1 MHPDLRKIGTVASTE
16 FGSAVQTKAF
26 LVSLLLLPVIIGGSM
41 VLQITIAR
49 RVDTKPRSVAVIDR
63 TGELYSSIERAARA
77 HNAQTDDPQ
86 GNAVHP
92 RIELSPM
99 TNSGGDDAAT
109 LLELS
114 DRIRGGELDAF
125 VVIPPE
131 TIRLPPPSAAPPL
144 GPDYHSDSP
153 NDDVARNWLAAT
165 IDHEVR
171 SRRFRSAGIDQA
183 LADRLS
189 QPIILGNLGLFE
201 LDRSAP
207 GPRPV
212 IKPAQKVDPVRTAA
226 VPAVLM
232 FVLLLLVM
240 TTTPHLLNSVI
251 EEKMSKISEV
261 LLGSLTPF
269 ELMMGK
275 LLGNAGIVL
284 LLALLYLS
292 AGYAAAAY
300 YGYADMLST
309 GLLLALGLFLILAT
323 LLFGSLYMAVGAAC
337 NEIKDAQSLMM
348 PIMLLSMFPAF
359 VWMAVL
365 RNPSSG
371 LAVGLSLFP
380 PASPFLML
388 MRIALRPAPPAWQV
402 ALAVVLTSLTTL
414 FCVWAAAKILRT
426 GLLMQGKAPSYAE
439 LARWV
444 FAK

>member
-1 MHPDLRKIGTVASTE
+1 MHPDFRKIGTVASTE
-16 FGSAVQTKAF
+16 FATAVQTKAF
-26 LVSLLLLPVIIGGSM
+26 LVSLFLLPVIVGVAM
-41 VLQITIAR
+41 LLQTVIAR
-49 RVDTKPRSVAVIDR
+49 RVDTRMRSVAVIDR
-63 TGELYSSIERAARA
+63 TGELYPLLERAALA
-77 HNAQTDDPQ
+77 HNAETVDSQ
-86 GNAVHP
+86 GKAVGP
-92 RIELSPM
+92 RIQLSSLAE
-99 TNSGGDDAAT
+99 SGNDDAAT
-109 LLELS
+109 LLALS
-114 DRIRGGELDAF
+114 DRVRRGELDAF

-131 TIRLPPPSAAPPL
+131 TITMPPPSTQPPL
-144 GPDYHSDSP
+144 GPEYHSDNP
-153 NDDVARNWLAAT
+153 NDDVARNWLATT

-171 SRRFRSAGIDQA
+171 SRRFRSAGVDQA
-183 LADRLS
+183 VADRLS
-189 QPIILGNLGLFE
+189 QRTTLGNLGLVE
-201 LDRSAP
+201 RDQSAK
-207 GPRPV
+207 GPHV
-212 IKPAQKVDPVRTAA
+212 GIKPAQKVDPIRTTA

-240 TTTPHLLNSVI
+240 TTTPHLLNSVM

-275 LLGNAGIVL
+275 LLGNAGIAL

-292 AGYAAAAY
+292 AGYAAAVY
-300 YGYADMLST
+300 YGYADMVSA
-309 GLLLALGLFLILAT
+309 GLLLALGLFLTLAL

-348 PIMLLSMFPAF
+348 PIMFLSMFPAF
-359 VWMAVL
+359 VWIAVM
-365 RNPSSG
+365 RNPSSP

-414 FCVWAAAKILRT
+414 FCVWAAAKIFRT

>member
-1 MHPDLRKIGTVASTE
+1 MHPNLRKIWTVASTE
-16 FGSAVQTKAF
+16 FGSAVKTKAF
-26 LVSLLLLPVIIGGSM
+26 LVSLLFLPVIIGGSM
-41 VLQITIAR
+41 VFQIIIAR
-49 RVDTKPRSVAVIDR
+49 RVDTRPRSVAVIDR
-63 TGELYSSIERAARA
+63 TGELYPLIERAAQSY
-77 HNAQTDDPQ
+77 NAQSVDSQ
-86 GNAVHP
+86 GKAVGP
-92 RIELSPM
+92 RIQLSSV
-99 TNSGGDDAAT
+99 TASGNDDAAT
-109 LLELS
+109 LMELS
-114 DRIRGGELDAF
+114 DRVRRGELDAF
-125 VVIPPE
+125 VVIPRE
-131 TIRLPPPSAAPPL
+131 TITMPPPSAVPPL
-144 GPDYHSDSP
+144 GPEYHSDNP

-171 SRRFRSAGIDQA
+171 SRRFRSAGIDRA
-183 LADRLS
+183 VADRLS
-189 QPIILGNLGLFE
+189 QPIALGNLGLVE
-201 LDRSAP
+201 LDRSAQ
-207 GPRPV
+207 GSAPV
-212 IKPAQKVDPVRTAA
+212 IKAAQKVDPVRTAA
-226 VPAVLM
+226 VPAILM

-240 TTTPHLLNSVI
+240 TTTPQLLNSVI

-275 LLGNAGIVL
+275 LLGNAGIAV

-348 PIMLLSMFPAF
+348 PIMMLSMFPAF

-365 RNPSSG
+365 RNPSSP

-414 FCVWAAAKILRT
+414 FCVWAAAKIFRT

-444 FAK
+444 LAK